1 MRNSG
6 QVPEERSLERGGVSA
21 ELFDR
26 GRWWVFRVR
35 GEWLPLAWHLEFVD
49 DALLIATAY
58 ARVALVARVE
68 PLTAVDPL
76 QKTTAVGMEDNK
88 REAQL
93 VRLRIVMSI
102 FNRFGHAFQS
112 FWHALFGEDAEKVLA
127 VVEANSPLVV
137 AAKPVVAD
145 LRQLVPDTR
154 VAVEE
159 ARAEVH
165 KLLSVHFTVA
175 SAEEWIQANLGL
187 NVPQLL
193 QAAAKYIISK
203 FPVAQGKA
211 GSAINLAIELALQL
225 VQSA

>member
-1 MRNSG
+1 
-6 QVPEERSLERGGVSA
+6 
-21 ELFDR
+21 
-26 GRWWVFRVR
+26 VFRVR
-35 GEWLPLAWHLEFVD
+35 VERAPLARPLEFVD
-49 DALLIATAY
+49 DALLVAAAY

-76 QKTTAVGMEDNK
+76 QKTTAVGMEDK

-145 LRQLVPDTR
+145 LHQLVPDTK
-154 VAVEE
+154 VAIEE
-159 ARAEVH
+159 ARVEVH
-165 KLLSVHFTVA
+165 KLLSHHFTVA
-175 SAEEWIQANLGL
+175 TAEDWIQQNLGL
-187 NVPQLL
+187 SVPQLL
-193 QAAAKYIISK
+193 QGAAAYIVRRL
-203 FPVAQGKA
+203 PAAQGKA